1 MNTASNIIGH
11 YLGDAPTKTEHFSNP
26 AADKQKFAD
35 PSGANM
41 LALAWYGKN
50 DVQMIECPK
59 PKIVDATDAIVK
71 VTGTTVCGSDLHLLH
86 GAVPEMQKG
95 DILGHEYMGIIEQ
108 VGASV
113 QGLQPGD
120 RVVASFNVTCGE
132 CYMCKRGL
140 TSGCQQS
147 NSSNL
152 MNALY
157 GNRIVG
163 MLGYSHLTGGIA
175 GKPLLDDLTS
185 SSHVSDTNFDT
196 RLQRIAGGQAEF
208 VRQPFASANL
218 FKIPESIPDES
229 ALFLSDVLPTSYH
242 CCHDTGVKKGDI
254 VAIWGLGPIGL
265 FTAKWALLAG
275 ASRVIGVDNVKWRLE
290 YAQQKLGDKF
300 EQLNFDEHTDVS
312 ARLNELTK
320 PGSHGLDHTRPA
332 GVDVALECAAGEFA
346 AKAFVEKVELAIGL
360 ATDGSAIINEM
371 IKAVVP
377 FGRIGITGIYAGFV
391 NHINIGAVMQK
402 GVRLIG
408 NGQAPAPVYIQK
420 IIDDYLLPGK
430 IDPCDLIVSNRIK
443 LEDTAKVYKAL
454 DDRKESFVK
463 VFIETK
469 FSNKPSPKAPQ
480 EVTEL

>member
-11 YLGDAPTKTEHFSNP
+11 HIGDAPTATEHFSNP
-26 AADKQKFAD
+26 AADKQRFAD

-41 LALAWYGKN
+41 LALAWQGKN
-50 DVQMIECPK
+50 NVEMIECPK

-71 VTGTTVCGSDLHLLH
+71 VTGTTVCGSDLHLYH
-86 GAVPEMQKG
+86 GAIPEMQKG

-108 VGASV
+108 VGSAV
-113 QGLQPGD
+113 QGLKPGD
-120 RVVASFNVTCGE
+120 RVVASFNITCGD

-147 NSSNL
+147 NSSKL

-163 MLGYSHLTGGIA
+163 MLGYSHLTGGM
-175 GKPLLDDLTS
+175 
-185 SSHVSDTNFDT
+185 
-196 RLQRIAGGQAEF
+196 AGGQAEF

-242 CCHDTGVKKGDI
+242 CCHDTGVNKGDI

-265 FTAKWALLAG
+265 FAAKWALLAG
-275 ASRVIGVDNVKWRLE
+275 ASRIIGVDNVKWRLE

-300 EQLNFDEHTDVS
+300 EQLNFDEHKDVS
-312 ARLNELTK
+312 ARLNEMTK
-320 PGSHGLDHTRPA
+320 PGSYGLDHTRPA

-346 AKAFVEKVELAIGL
+346 AKAFVEKIELAIGL
-360 ATDGSAIINEM
+360 VTDGSAIINEM

-391 NHINIGAVMQK
+391 NHLNIGAVMQK

-408 NGQAPAPVYIQK
+408 NGQAPAPIYIQK
-420 IIDDYLLPGK
+420 IIDEYLIPGK
-430 IDPCDLIVSNRIK
+430 IDPCDLIVSNRIR
-443 LEDTAKVYKAL
+443 LEDTAKVYKTL
-454 DDRKESFVK
+454 DERTESFVK

-469 FSNKPSPKAPQ
+469 YSSKPSSKAPQ